1 MRKRDLMDFIN
12 VVENKALRSVR
23 ERHDKIILTEK
34 FRLMDEGGY
43 TDRISAIQKEVDI
56 LYRANNKLVT
66 DMQKDIKIKYP
77 VYGAYDLNYRLNDFA
92 TKNCIRDGMMKN
104 ASFDGSKIPLLI
116 KEKELEIKLVK
127 ENYNKVIMVSQ
138 SKRYGKDVAEYLE
151 AIGFDISSVRK
162 GDDCVALS
170 VDIDKT
176 KLFVCG
182 DNK

>member
-1 MRKRDLMDFIN
+1 
-12 VVENKALRSVR
+12 
-23 ERHDKIILTEK
+23 
-34 FRLMDEGGY
+34 
-43 TDRISAIQKEVDI
+43 
-56 LYRANNKLVT
+56 
-66 DMQKDIKIKYP
+66 
-77 VYGAYDLNYRLNDFA
+77 
-92 TKNCIRDGMMKN
+92 
-104 ASFDGSKIPLLI
+104 
-116 KEKELEIKLVK
+116 
-127 ENYNKVIMVSQ
+127 MVSQ